1 MTDLGPFADALRLDL
16 LARLLIAAVLGGA
29 IGLERELSG
38 KPAGFRTNL
47 LICVGSTLLMELSI
61 HMAQLAGAMGMN
73 GDPGR
78 IAAQIVSGIGFLG
91 AGTIMQARGSVTGLT
106 TAATLWVVAAIGM
119 AVGVEAYVEAFGT
132 TFLVLIALYLLGK
145 MEFLV
150 VQRRSQARGVQLTVL
165 ARVAALHQI
174 EEVLTTLGYTVEN
187 VMVERMVDGQMASIV
202 ATGPKQG
209 WTESVERLTKI
220 PDVRAVERS

>member
-1 MTDLGPFADALRLDL
+1 MIELGALADTLRLEL
-16 LARLLIAAVLGGA
+16 LARLLIAAVLGGL

-61 HMAQLAGAMGMN
+61 HMTQLAGAMGMN

-91 AGTIMQARGSVTGLT
+91 AVTIMQARGSVTGLT

-132 TFLVLIALYLLGK
+132 TLLVL
-145 MEFLV
+145 
-150 VQRRSQARGVQLTVL
+150 
-165 ARVAALHQI
+165 VA
-174 EEVLTTLGYTVEN
+174 
-187 VMVERMVDGQMASIV
+187 
-202 ATGPKQG
+202 
-209 WTESVERLTKI
+209 
-220 PDVRAVERS
+220 